1 MNFNPYLH
9 SSGGNFRSW
18 RRAALEGRFLWKCLY
33 MVYFGSFFFL
43 QFLFV
48 LLVLVFMIF
57 FFTPS
62 ILGIRKTNKYKS
74 LSSLQKQ
81 KQHCVQTLPCFY
93 SFCGIWTARKW
104 DSERMTA
111 KLICRIFSHI
121 VLWKYG
127 FLFLNLS

>member
-33 MVYFGSFFFL
+33 MVYFRSFFF

-48 LLVLVFMIF
+48 LLVLVFIF

-62 ILGIRKTNKYKS
+62 ILGIKKNKQIKKVLAAYRNRNSTVCKPYHAFIVFVETE
-74 LSSLQKQ
+74 LQENETVKEWLQ
-81 KQHCVQTLPCFY
+81 
-93 SFCGIWTARKW
+93 
-104 DSERMTA
+104 
-111 KLICRIFSHI
+111 
-121 VLWKYG
+121 
-127 FLFLNLS
+127 NLSVEYPPTLSCENMGFCF